1 MAGVQNLG
9 GGPVYLTE
17 ELRSGTQVKAF
28 PPGLTEL
35 SPAAVRG
42 ISRSPINRVFLTS
55 GRVVLVGLDEP
66 EVRTGPE
73 AAEADPAPT
82 APSRP
87 ARPARRPKKK
97 PTA

>member
-17 ELRSGTQVKAF
+17 ELRSGARVRAF

-35 SPAAVRG
+35 PPAAVQR
-42 ISRSPINRVFLTS
+42 ISRAPANRVFLTS

-82 APSRP
+82 SP